1 MQFLYNP
8 RKAAQA
14 AAYLVHLNGGQ
25 MNVVS
30 LIKILYLS
38 DRKSLVRRGQPI
50 TGDRMVSMPHG
61 PVLSQV
67 YDLIKTGEDEQQP
80 WYEYLTERNADT
92 LSLRREGQPPT
103 NELSEYERNILAG
116 EHEQYHRFSFSELK
130 KLTHGLPE
138 YQDPNG
144 SSLPIDPEI
153 ILREEG
159 WSDEDIQDVLMSAR
173 EEIFLSKV
181 CA

>member
-14 AAYLVHLNGGQ
+14 AAYLVELNGGQ
-25 MNVVS
+25 MNVIS

-38 DRKSLVRRGQPI
+38 DRKALVRRGQPI

-61 PVLSQV
+61 PVLSQI
-67 YDLIKTGEDEQQP
+67 YDLIKTGEDQQQP

-92 LSLRREGQPPT
+92 VSLRQEKAAT
-103 NELSEYERNILAG
+103 DELSEYEREVLAA
-116 EHEQYHRFSFSELK
+116 EFEQYRGLSFGELK
-130 KLTHGLPE
+130 TLTHGLPE

-144 SSLPIDPEI
+144 SSLPIDPAT

-159 WSDEDIQDVLMSAR
+159 WSEEDIQEVRASAR
-173 EEIFLSKV
+173 EAVYLGKFSTP
-181 CA
+181 